1 MKKLF
6 TLIASVL
13 MVLPLMAIGDNSG
26 STKPNAK
33 DFTWDK
39 AMTQDAGTKW
49 VWYVVDLAPL
59 YEQDNPALKL
69 YLTNVNSEG
78 DATVELE
85 ATVAGQTEKRTY
97 TIGAKQTK
105 EWSANAGTLVRMKQ
119 KEIYLTLKTT
129 RKVQLSAKVFEAADL
144 NELCKEA
151 TPLDWTNGFERGVGD
166 VEWFKVDL
174 TNAKKTSE
182 TRDVQVAISNKG
194 TSTMRLYAG
203 QSLDCPSSGVTMR
216 VIEVAAGET
225 KYDTV
230 PNSMIKAVAGD
241 ELYVSIE
248 NTQRMALKAS
258 FLEPPVVP
266 VPPIMDVTDPW
277 EELHVTDTFSVANAN
292 VLPAGKHYFRIS
304 VADMDSLTKY
314 EPEFTFRNEGTG
326 TVNMTR
332 KMTFA
337 LPAYSTQGDQL
348 TLAAGEESV
357 EVIKKNTVEGL
368 TNESI
373 YVFIQNDAPISLFGR
388 FKHVREGKA
397 CKTNIDFDWVKGHE
411 QAGKTTQWYAV
422 DVKDAKARVKD
433 IIVTVENI
441 GEKSTS
447 LNAKVAFSC
456 PYIDLQ
462 EFTGSIA
469 ARKTRSKKLGYAT
482 YAMMTD
488 TIWIGL
494 ETTQPI
500 KFRAD
505 TVDAPLQ
512 PVDDA
517 CLTAT
522 MFDWTDGGQQKADT
536 AIWYKIDMRR
546 VRNQQSYPTV
556 VVTNMSETE
565 PVTIYGKLSLECPDS
580 LPDQTRKLQIP
591 AGGIFEKQLSRN
603 MFENIQNDSI
613 YILVQ
618 ATQPIKFE
626 VRRQAVPAGTDC
638 SSAIRFNWVSGIDQK
653 ANGNLWYVVDL
664 SQAIKEKKDI
674 EVTVKNK
681 DTKNVCEGSAWISYT
696 CPDGAAP
703 QTQNFK
709 LAAGDSKSVKFV
721 NSTFSELASDSV
733 FVRLICSADMRVTA
747 KLIDPA
753 PFDTIECAE
762 IMTGINEFVWDSLY
776 TQTVDTAWYMMTK
789 TELQKLVG
797 IDLAPKVYV
806 NNLTGSN
813 NTVQAE
819 VAFTCPIEQ
828 AMMGKKETLTP
839 NQSLSKQ
846 IARTTIEQYLN
857 KDVVYVRVIAKGAV
871 SFMAAIEDPNTGND
885 CTTARP
891 IHLVDTIDQAGNTVM
906 WYRINIAELKNT
918 YDLNGKSLKVH
929 VGASTLGKTTV
940 KVGVYEDCAGE
951 DFFDGRE
958 ERTIPAGKSATHN
971 IPAYFLYGLA
981 DKDLYIRVETN
992 RDIHF
997 STSIADYAT
1006 APAKDLKSIAK
1017 TAAPNVTYTLTPNEE
1032 NWFAV
1037 CLPQIRNNYV
1047 FTDSAKIYIE
1057 NPNNFDVKVTTTST
1071 WMDTLTYA
1079 IPERSRSIAANR
1091 VVKKTLREVMNKLI
1105 DKANKK
1111 LDTRGG
1117 FSIDET
1123 EASYIDSLIR
1133 VFITEDS
1140 LTMYVMLKPTAPLLW
1155 GITLDKANGDICDD
1169 AIVFDWEHGN
1179 VHPAGDTLWY
1189 RVQLDSLKIPE
1200 SKDMRIHI
1208 ESWGDTT
1215 QNTALK
1221 AALYFDCNETA
1232 TKTKTDTLL
1241 VRDSIDADRD
1251 LLQTVRW
1258 ADLLIQYTSSQ
1269 PTYMWVELIDT
1280 MPRGIDRDTVRA
1292 LVCNREMF
1300 KDTITGINH
1309 EIIDETQIW
1318 SDTVPWRDGV
1328 QMRDSI
1334 TLFII
1339 RPILMP
1345 DTLDGDSISALN
1357 MAPRLEVAKNLS
1369 VDASSIQL
1377 TALLKTVS
1385 LADSI
1390 VDVDTVYWAKPVY
1403 DEYGD
1408 LDPTKEGKLDTVTLY
1423 PAVGLDTL
1431 LLVVK
1436 GYCNDDVIQR
1446 YEVEFQIQ
1454 PSTCTNDTVWATV
1467 PTFACDSFIW
1477 DRDGQK
1483 YTMDGVYYANIT
1495 KPAPYCGDSV
1505 YELNLVIGHAS
1516 IIAKDTFIACADSYT
1531 WNNRVYTVSGD
1542 YDSLFVNGDG
1552 CDSLAMLHLVLN
1564 PSFYT
1569 EEEYS
1574 ACNEYTWHGTRYIK
1588 SGVYY
1593 DSLLTVA
1600 GCDSVYKMTLTL
1612 TYDQYEVLPA
1622 VAKYG
1627 NMIVLI
1633 DKHKIDSMTHWDY
1646 TEEDVVWYKV
1656 GQIAPIATGYY
1667 YATGKPLTG
1676 SYYAVIKME
1685 DDSGCAK
1692 VGTTVVVN
1700 CDPVTGAPQ
1709 LVPSFA
1715 RPDEQMQLR
1724 NLDPEQVTTVR
1735 VFSTAGRLLQ
1745 QYTVTNES
1753 TFLMPAQTESG
1764 FYMVEV
1770 MTENDKTT
1778 LRYIVK

>member
-1 MKKLF
+1 MKKIL
-6 TLIASVL
+6 TLIAATM
-13 MVLPLMAIGDNSG
+13 MVLPLMAIGNNSG
-26 STKPNAK
+26 KTKDDAI
-33 DFTWDK
+33 DFTWDTPMYQDGSTK
-39 AMTQDAGTKW
+39 A
-49 VWYVVDLAPL
+49 VWYRVDLAPL
-59 YEQDNPALKL
+59 YEQESPVLNL

-78 DATVELE
+78 SAVVEMI
-85 ATVAGQTEKRTY
+85 ATVAGQTETKTY
-97 TIGAKQTK
+97 TIGAKESK
-105 EWSANAGTLVRMKQ
+105 EWSANAATLVRMRQ
-119 KEIYLTLKTT
+119 KEIYLTLTT
-129 RKVQLSAKVFEAADL
+129 SRRVQINAKVYEASDL
-144 NELCKEA
+144 NDLCKEA

-166 VEWFKVDL
+166 VQWFKVDL
-174 TNAKKTSE
+174 TEAKKTSE
-182 TRDVQVAISNKG
+182 TRDVRIAITNKG
-194 TSTMRLYAG
+194 TKTMRLYAG
-203 QSLDCPSSGVTMR
+203 QSLDCPSSGVTTR
-216 VIEVAAGET
+216 VIEVAAGAT
-225 KYDTV
+225 VYDTV

-248 NTQRMALKAS
+248 NTQRMALKAE
-258 FLEPPVVP
+258 FIEHPAT
-266 VPPIMDVTDPW
+266 PILTVNDPW
-277 EELHVTDTFSVANAN
+277 DDLSVTDTIQNIS
-292 VLPAGKHYFRIS
+292 AGEHYYRIS
-304 VADMDSLTKY
+304 VADMNSLAKY
-314 EPEFTFRNEGTG
+314 EPEFTFRNEGAAT
-326 TVNMTR
+326 TNMTR
-332 KMTFA
+332 KMVFA
-337 LPAYSTQGDQL
+337 LPAYSAQGDQL
-348 TLAAGEESV
+348 TLAPDEETI
-357 EVIKKNTVEGL
+357 EVIKKNTLEGL
-368 TNESI
+368 TNEYVYI
-373 YVFIQNDAPISLFGR
+373 YIKNDAPFSLFGR

-469 ARKTRSKKLGYAT
+469 VGKPRSKKLGYAT

-536 AIWYKIDMRR
+536 AIWYKIDMRK
-546 VRNQQSYPTV
+546 VRNQQTYPTV

-565 PVTIYGKLSLECPDS
+565 RVTIYGKLSLECPDS

-681 DTKNVCEGSAWISYT
+681 DTKNACEGSAWISYT

-709 LAAGDSKSVKFV
+709 LAAGESKSVKFV

-762 IMTGINEFVWDSLY
+762 IMAGINEFVWDSLY

-789 TELQKLVG
+789 NELQKLVG

-806 NNLTGSN
+806 NNLTRAN

-828 AMMGKKETLTP
+828 AMMGKKETLSP
-839 NQSLSKQ
+839 DQSLSKQ

-857 KDVVYVRVIAKGAV
+857 KDVVYMRVIAKGAV

-918 YDLNGKSLKVH
+918 CDLHGKSLKVH

-997 STSIADYAT
+997 STSIVDYAT

-1037 CLPQIRNNYV
+1037 CLPQIRNNYE

-1105 DKANKK
+1105 NKVNNK
-1111 LDTRGG
+1111 LDAHGG

-1123 EASYIDSLIR
+1123 EASYLDSLVR

-1140 LTMYVMLKPTAPLLW
+1140 LTMYVMLKPTAPLKW
-1155 GITLDKANGDICDD
+1155 SIQLDRTTGDICDEP
-1169 AIVFDWEHGN
+1169 IYFDWEHGN
-1179 VHPAGDTLWY
+1179 VHPADTTLWY
-1189 RVQLDSLKIPE
+1189 RVRLDSVRLPAD
-1200 SKDMRIHI
+1200 KDLRIHI
-1208 ESWGDTT
+1208 ENWGDPGAIANVT
-1215 QNTALK
+1215 
-1221 AALYFDCNETA
+1221 AALTFDCNEDPL
-1232 TKTKTDTLL
+1232 KTESKSIA
-1241 VRDSIDADRD
+1241 VADSIDADRD
-1251 LLQTVRW
+1251 MIQSIGW
-1258 ADLLIQYTSSQ
+1258 SDLLIKYTADQ
-1269 PTYMWVELIDT
+1269 PTWMWVELIDT
-1280 MPRGIDRDTVRA
+1280 LPRQIDRDTVRA
-1292 LVCNREMF
+1292 TICNGETYP
-1300 KDTITGINH
+1300 DSITGDMH

-1318 SDTVPWRDGV
+1318 SDTVPYRSGV

-1334 TLFII
+1334 TTFII
-1339 RPILMP
+1339 RPIMKP
-1345 DTLDGDSISALN
+1345 NTLGADSITKLG

-1369 VDASSIQL
+1369 VDASSKQL
-1377 TALLKTVS
+1377 TAWFKTEAAKIDTVI
-1385 LADSI
+1385 L
-1390 VDVDTVYWAKPVY
+1390 VDTVYWAEPVF
-1403 DEYGD
+1403 DQYGEWEED
-1408 LDPTKEGKLDTVTLY
+1408 KEAKLDTVSLY
-1423 PAVGLDTL
+1423 QAEGIDTL
-1431 LLVVK
+1431 MLVIKGYCDNDLVVK
-1436 GYCNDDVIQR
+1436 RDTMT
-1446 YEVEFQIQ
+1446 FLIQ
-1454 PSTCTNDTVWATV
+1454 PSSCTDTIVYDIGYDPAPLYV
-1467 PTFACDSFIW
+1467 CDSIIW
-1477 DRDGQK
+1477 NRDGKK
-1483 YTMDGVYYANIT
+1483 YDQTGEYEARKP
-1495 KPAPYCGDSV
+1495 KPAPYCGDTI
-1505 YELNLVIGHAS
+1505 YKMN
-1516 IIAKDTFIACADSYT
+1516 IIVGYSSPVAPDTIITCADSIT
-1531 WNNRVYTVSGD
+1531 WNGKVYTQSGD
-1542 YDSLFVNGDG
+1542 YDTIFTNVEQ
-1552 CDSLAMLHLVLN
+1552 CDSVAKLHLVIN
-1564 PSFYT
+1564 PSYLT
-1569 EEEYS
+1569 QEEHT
-1574 ACNEYTWHGTRYIK
+1574 ACNEYTWRGTRYIK

-1593 DSLLTVA
+1593 DSLYTVA
-1600 GCDSVYKMTLTL
+1600 GCDSVFKLDLTL
-1612 TYDQYEVLPA
+1612 NYDQQVELPA

-1627 NMIVLI
+1627 NLIVLI
-1633 DKHKIDSMTHWDY
+1633 DKHKIDSILDWEY

-1656 GQIAPIATGYY
+1656 GQIPPIAYGYY

-1676 SYYAVIKME
+1676 TYYAVIEKE
-1685 DDSGCAK
+1685 DETGCAR
-1692 VGTTVVVN
+1692 VATTILVN
-1700 CDPVTGAPQ
+1700 CDVETNAPK
-1709 LVPSFA
+1709 LVPTLA
-1715 RPDEQMQLR
+1715 QPAEQMQLQGL
-1724 NLDPEQVTTVR
+1724 NPDKTTVVR
-1735 VFSTAGRLLQ
+1735 VFSTEGRLLN

-1753 TFLMPAQTESG
+1753 TFLMPAQKESG

-1770 MTENDKTT
+1770 LTEDIKTT

>member
-1 MKKLF
+1 MKKIF
-6 TLIASVL
+6 TLIAAVML
-13 MVLPLMAIGDNSG
+13 VIPLMAIGNNSG
-26 STKPNAK
+26 KTKDDAI
-33 DFTWDK
+33 DFTWDTPMYQDGSTK
-39 AMTQDAGTKW
+39 A
-49 VWYVVDLAPL
+49 VWYRVDLAPL
-59 YEQDNPALKL
+59 YEQDNPVLNL

-78 DATVELE
+78 SAVVEMI
-85 ATVAGQTEKRTY
+85 ATVAGQTETKTY
-97 TIGAKQTK
+97 TIGAK
-105 EWSANAGTLVRMKQ
+105 ESRDWSANAATLVRMRQ
-119 KEIYLTLKTT
+119 KEIYLTLTT
-129 RKVQLSAKVFEAADL
+129 SRRVQISAKVFEASDL
-144 NELCKEA
+144 NDLCKEA
-151 TPLDWTNGFERGVGD
+151 TLLDWTNGFERGVGD
-166 VEWFKVDL
+166 VQWFKVDL
-174 TNAKKTSE
+174 TEAKKTSE
-182 TRDVQVAISNKG
+182 TRDVRISITNKG
-194 TSTMRLYAG
+194 TKTMRLYAG
-203 QSLDCPSSGVTMR
+203 QSLDCPSSGVTTR
-216 VIEVAAGET
+216 VIEVAAGAT
-225 KYDTV
+225 VYDTV

-248 NTQRMALKAS
+248 NTQRMALKAE
-258 FLEPPVVP
+258 FIEHPAT
-266 VPPIMDVTDPW
+266 PILTEYDPW
-277 EELHVTDTFSVANAN
+277 EPLHVTDTIQNI
-292 VLPAGKHYFRIS
+292 PAGEHYYRIS
-304 VADMDSLTKY
+304 VAHMNSLSKY
-314 EPEFTFRNEGTG
+314 EPEFTFRNEGAAT
-326 TVNMTR
+326 TNMTR
-332 KMTFA
+332 KMVFA
-337 LPAYSTQGDQL
+337 LPAYSAQSNQL
-348 TLAAGEESV
+348 TLAPGEETI
-357 EVIKKNTVEGL
+357 EVIKKNTLEGL
-368 TNESI
+368 TNEFVYI
-373 YVFIQNDAPISLFGR
+373 YIKNDAPFSLFGR

-462 EFTGSIA
+462 EFSGSIA
-469 ARKTRSKKLGYAT
+469 AGKTRDKKLGYAT

-512 PVDDA
+512 PKDDA

-536 AIWYKIDMRR
+536 AIWYKIDMRK

-653 ANGNLWYVVDL
+653 ANGNLWYVIDL

-681 DTKNVCEGSAWISYT
+681 DTKNICEGSAWISYT
-696 CPDGAAP
+696 CPDDAAP

-709 LAAGDSKSVKFV
+709 LAAGQSKSVKFV

-762 IMTGINEFVWDSLY
+762 IMAGINEFVWDSLY

-789 TELQKLVG
+789 AELQKLVG

-806 NNLTGSN
+806 NNLTRSN

-819 VAFTCPIEQ
+819 VAFACPVEQ
-828 AMMGKKETLTP
+828 AMMGKKETLSP
-839 NQSLSKQ
+839 GQSLSKQ

-906 WYRINIAELKNT
+906 WYRINIAEIKNT
-918 YDLNGKSLKVH
+918 CDLHGKSLRVH

-940 KVGVYEDCAGE
+940 KVGVYEDCAGQ

-958 ERTIPAGKSATHN
+958 ERTMPAGKSATHN

-981 DKDLYIRVETN
+981 NKDLYIRVETN

-997 STSIADYAT
+997 STSISDYAS

-1037 CLPQIRNNYV
+1037 CLPQIRNNYE

-1057 NPNNFDVKVTTTST
+1057 NPNSFDVKVTTTST
-1071 WMDTLTYA
+1071 WMDTLIYA
-1079 IPERSRSIAANR
+1079 IPERTRSIEANR
-1091 VVKKTLREVMNKLI
+1091 VVHKTLREVMSKLINKVNNKL
-1105 DKANKK
+1105 DAH
-1111 LDTRGG
+1111 GG

-1123 EASYIDSLIR
+1123 EASYLDSLVR

-1140 LTMYVMLKPTAPLLW
+1140 LTMYVMLKPTAPLKW
-1155 GITLDKANGDICDD
+1155 GIQLDHTTGDICDEP
-1169 AIVFDWEHGN
+1169 IYFDWEHGN
-1179 VHPAGDTLWY
+1179 VHPADTTLWY
-1189 RVQLDSLKIPE
+1189 RVRLDSIKVPAD
-1200 SKDMRIHI
+1200 KDLRIHI
-1208 ESWGDTT
+1208 ENWGDPGAIA
-1215 QNTALK
+1215 NVTAS
-1221 AALYFDCNETA
+1221 LYFDCQDEKPTKSETKA
-1232 TKTKTDTLL
+1232 IT
-1241 VRDSIDADRD
+1241 VSDSIDADRD
-1251 LLQTVRW
+1251 LLVTVGW
-1258 ADLLIQYTSSQ
+1258 PDLLIKYNSDQ
-1269 PTYMWVELIDT
+1269 PTWMWVELIDT
-1280 MPRGIDRDTVRA
+1280 MPRQYDYDTIRVTI
-1292 LVCNREMF
+1292 CNGEIY
-1300 KDTITGINH
+1300 KDSITGIDH

-1318 SDTVPWRDGV
+1318 NDTVSWQSGV
-1328 QMRDSI
+1328 QMRDSV
-1334 TLFII
+1334 TTFII
-1339 RPILMP
+1339 RPIMP
-1345 DTLDGDSISALN
+1345 SDTLDADSIANLS

-1369 VDASSIQL
+1369 VDASSKQL
-1377 TALLKTVS
+1377 TAWMKAAAAL
-1385 LADSI
+1385 
-1390 VDVDTVYWAKPVY
+1390 VDTIMPVDTVYWAEPVY
-1403 DEYGD
+1403 DEWGD
-1408 LDPTKEGKLDTVTLY
+1408 LDPSKEGKLDTVSLY
-1423 PAVGLDTL
+1423 QAVGLDTL

-1436 GYCNDDVIQR
+1436 SDYCGKDLFIQR
-1446 YEVEFQIQ
+1446 YEVFFQIQ
-1454 PSTCTNDTVWATV
+1454 PSTCTDTIVEDIGYPV
-1467 PTFACDSFIW
+1467 PLFVCDSIIW
-1477 DRDGQK
+1477 SRDGKK
-1483 YTMDGVYYANIT
+1483 YDQTGEYEVRKP
-1495 KPAPYCGDSV
+1495 KPAPYCGDTI
-1505 YELNLVIGHAS
+1505 YKMN
-1516 IIAKDTFIACADSYT
+1516 IIVAYSSPVAKDTAVLCADSYT
-1531 WNNRVYTVSGD
+1531 WNGRVYTQSGD
-1542 YDSLFVNGDG
+1542 YDSIFTNVSG
-1552 CDSLAMLHLVLN
+1552 CDSVAKLHLVLN
-1564 PSFYT
+1564 PSYLT
-1569 EEEYS
+1569 VEEHS
-1574 ACNEYTWHGTRYIK
+1574 ACNEYTWRGTRYVK

-1593 DSLLTVA
+1593 DSLYTVA
-1600 GCDSVYKMTLTL
+1600 GCDSVFKLDLTL
-1612 TYDQYEVLPA
+1612 NYDQHVELPA

-1627 NMIVLI
+1627 NLIVLI
-1633 DKHKIDSMTHWDY
+1633 DKHKIDSILDWEY
-1646 TEEDVVWYKV
+1646 TENDVVWYKV
-1656 GQIAPIATGYY
+1656 GQVPPIAYGYY

-1676 SYYAVIKME
+1676 AYYAVIEKE
-1685 DDSGCAK
+1685 DETGCSRVA
-1692 VGTTVVVN
+1692 TTVTVN
-1700 CDPVTGAPQ
+1700 CDIETNAPK
-1709 LVPSFA
+1709 LVPTLA
-1715 RPDEQMQLR
+1715 QPAEQMQLQG
-1724 NLDPEQVTTVR
+1724 LDPDQTTIVR
-1735 VFSTAGRLLQ
+1735 VFSTEGRLLN

-1753 TFLMPAQTESG
+1753 TFLMPAQKESG

-1770 MTENDKTT
+1770 LTEDIKLT

>member
-248 NTQRMALKAS
+248 NTQRMALKAT
-258 FLEPPVVP
+258 FITPPPTP
-266 VPPIMDVTDPW
+266 VMDVTDPW
-277 EELHVTDTFSVANAN
+277 TELHVTDTFSVANAN

-388 FKHVREGKA
+388 FKHVREGKV

-411 QAGKTTQWYAV
+411 QVGKTTQWYAV

-469 ARKTRSKKLGYAT
+469 AQKTRSKKLGYAT

-522 MFDWTDGGQQKADT
+522 MFDWMDGGQQKADT
-536 AIWYKIDMRR
+536 AIWYKIDMRK

-556 VVTNMSETE
+556 VITNLSETAE
-565 PVTIYGKLSLECPDS
+565 AVIEGRLSLECPDS

-603 MFENIQNDSI
+603 MFENIKNDSV
-613 YILVQ
+613 YIRVASNQ
-618 ATQPIKFE
+618 AIKFE

-638 SSAIRFNWVSGIDQK
+638 ASAIRFNWVSGNDQK
-653 ANGNLWYVVDL
+653 ANANLWYVVDL
-664 SQAIKEKKDI
+664 SQAIREKKDVK
-674 EVTVKNK
+674 VTIKNK
-681 DTKNVCEGSAWISYT
+681 DTKNACEGSAWISYS
-696 CPDGAAP
+696 CPDDATP
-703 QTQNFK
+703 QTQNYK
-709 LAAGDSKSVKFV
+709 LAAGATKSYTFV
-721 NSTFSELASDSV
+721 NSSFSELSSDSV
-733 FVRLICSADMRVTA
+733 YIRLIGSTELHVSGE
-747 KLIDPA
+747 LINPK
-753 PFDTIECAE
+753 PFDTIQCAD
-762 IMTGINEFVWDSLY
+762 ILPGIHEFVWDSTY
-776 TQTVDTAWYMMTK
+776 TQLVDTAWYMIAK
-789 TELQKLVG
+789 SELNKFVG
-797 IDLAPKVYV
+797 TDLAPKAYIKNLSAA
-806 NNLTGSN
+806 NNN
-813 NTVQAE
+813 VKVEA
-819 VAFTCPIEQ
+819 AFACPIEQ
-828 AMMGKKETLTP
+828 TMMGKSQTLTP

-857 KDVVYVRVIAKGAV
+857 KDVVYLRIIQKGGVEFKAAK
-871 SFMAAIEDPNTGND
+871 EDPNTGND
-885 CTTARP
+885 CMSARP
-891 IHLVDTIDQAGNTVM
+891 IRLTDTIAQAANTVM
-906 WYRINIAELKNT
+906 WYRINTADLKKDAT
-918 YDLNGKSLKVH
+918 LHGKSLKVH
-929 VGASTLGKTTV
+929 VNGSPTKATTV

-951 DFFDGRE
+951 DLLDERGK
-958 ERTIPAGKSATHN
+958 RTIAAGKSTTRN
-971 IPAYFLYGLA
+971 IPAYVIYGLA
-981 DKDLYIRVETN
+981 DKDLFIRIETDQPIN
-992 RDIHF
+992 WA
-997 STSIADYAT
+997 TSLSDYAPLT
-1006 APAKDLKSIAK
+1006 PVKDIKSIAK
-1017 TAAPNVTYTLTPNEE
+1017 TAAPNVTYTLTPNVE

-1037 CLPQIRNNYV
+1037 CLPQMRNNYV
-1047 FTDSAKIYIE
+1047 LTDSAKFYVE
-1057 NPNNFDVKVTTTST
+1057 NPNAYDVKVTST
-1071 WMDTLTYA
+1071 ATWQDQLSFQ
-1079 IPERSRSIAANR
+1079 IPERTRSISANR
-1091 VVKKTLREVMNKLI
+1091 KVYKPFKDCVDRALKRAGI
-1105 DKANKK
+1105 DYSIE
-1111 LDTRGG
+1111 DT
-1117 FSIDET
+1117 ET
-1123 EASYIDSLIR
+1123 SYIDSLAR
-1133 VFITEDS
+1133 AFITEDS

-1155 GITLDKANGDICDD
+1155 GIMMDKANGDICDD

-1189 RVQLDSLKIPE
+1189 RVQIDSLKIPE
-1200 SKDMRIHI
+1200 DKDLRIHI

-1215 QNTALK
+1215 QNTILHAS
-1221 AALYFDCNETA
+1221 LYFDCNESA
-1232 TKTKTDTLL
+1232 TKTKTDTIL

-1251 LLQTVRW
+1251 LLETVRW

-1280 MPRGIDRDTVRA
+1280 MPRGIDRDTITD
-1292 LVCNREMF
+1292 LVCNGF
-1300 KDTITGINH
+1300 NYPDTIKGGYHKILN
-1309 EIIDETQIW
+1309 ETQIW
-1318 SDTVPWRDGV
+1318 SDTVSWRDGV

-1339 RPILMP
+1339 SPILMP
-1345 DTLDGDSISALN
+1345 DTLDADSIYALK
-1357 MAPRLEVAKNLS
+1357 MAPQIEVAKNLS
-1369 VDASSIQL
+1369 VDASSKQL
-1377 TALLKTVS
+1377 TAWMK
-1385 LADSI
+1385 AAAAADDSI
-1390 VDVDTVYWAKPVY
+1390 AQVDTVYWAKPYY
-1403 DEYGD
+1403 DPDGDID
-1408 LDPTKEGKLDTVTLY
+1408 LDYENPVDTTYIY
-1423 PAVGLDTL
+1423 PAEGLDSM

-1436 GYCNDDVIQR
+1436 GYCDVNLVQR
-1446 YEVEFQIQ
+1446 YPVVFTIQ
-1454 PSTCTNDTVWATV
+1454 PASCTDTTVWDMGDELIPA
-1467 PTFACDSFIW
+1467 FICDSVLW
-1477 DRDGQK
+1477 NRNNK
-1483 YTMDGVYYANIT
+1483 WYKETGVYDFHVA
-1495 KPAPYCGDSV
+1495 KPAPYSCDTIYKIHIVVGHSSV
-1505 YELNLVIGHAS
+1505 
-1516 IIAKDTFIACADSYT
+1516 IAKDTMVTCADSYT

-1542 YDSLFVNGDG
+1542 YDSLFVNVDG

-1574 ACNEYTWHGTRYIK
+1574 ACNEYTWHGTRYVK

-1593 DSLLTVA
+1593 DSLYTVA

-1612 TYDQYEVLPA
+1612 TYDQYETLPA

-1656 GQIAPIATGYY
+1656 GQITPIATGYF

-1692 VGTTVVVN
+1692 VGTTVVVI
-1700 CDPVTGAPQ
+1700 CDAVTGAPQ

>member
-1 MKKLF
+1 MKKIL
-6 TLIASVL
+6 TLIAAVM
-13 MVLPLMAIGDNSG
+13 MVIPLMAIGNNSG
-26 STKPNAK
+26 KTKDDAI
-33 DFTWDK
+33 DFTWDTP
-39 AMTQDAGTKW
+39 MYQDGGTKA
-49 VWYVVDLAPL
+49 VWYRVDLAPL
-59 YEQDNPALKL
+59 YEQDSPVLNL

-78 DATVELE
+78 SAVVEMI
-85 ATVAGQTEKRTY
+85 ATVAGQTETKTY
-97 TIGAKQTK
+97 TIGAKESK
-105 EWSANAGTLVRMKQ
+105 EWSANAATLVRMRQ
-119 KEIYLTLKTT
+119 KEIYLTLTT
-129 RKVQLSAKVFEAADL
+129 SRRVQINAKVYEASDL
-144 NELCKEA
+144 NDLCKEA

-166 VEWFKVDL
+166 VQWFKVDL
-174 TNAKKTSE
+174 TEAKKTSE
-182 TRDVQVAISNKG
+182 TRDVRIAITNKG
-194 TSTMRLYAG
+194 TKTMRLYAG
-203 QSLDCPSSGVTMR
+203 QSLDCPSSGVTTR
-216 VIEVAAGET
+216 VIEVAAGAT
-225 KYDTV
+225 IYDTV

-277 EELHVTDTFSVANAN
+277 EDLHVTDTIQNI
-292 VLPAGKHYFRIS
+292 PAGEHYYRIS
-304 VADMDSLTKY
+304 VAHMNSLSKY
-314 EPEFTFRNEGTG
+314 EPEFTFRNEGAAT
-326 TVNMTR
+326 TNMTR
-332 KMTFA
+332 KMVFA
-337 LPAYSTQGDQL
+337 LPAYSAQGDQL
-348 TLAAGEESV
+348 TLAPDEETI
-357 EVIKKNTVEGL
+357 EVIKKNTLEGL
-368 TNESI
+368 TNAYVYI
-373 YVFIQNDAPISLFGR
+373 YIKNDAPFSLFGR

-441 GEKSTS
+441 GEQSTS

-469 ARKTRSKKLGYAT
+469 AKKTRSKKLGYAT

-522 MFDWTDGGQQKADT
+522 MFNWTDGGQQKADT
-536 AIWYKIDMRR
+536 AIWYKIDMRK
-546 VRNQQSYPTV
+546 VRNQQTYPTV

-681 DTKNVCEGSAWISYT
+681 DTKNACEGSAWISYT
-696 CPDGAAP
+696 CPDDAAP
-703 QTQNFK
+703 QTQKFK
-709 LAAGDSKSVKFV
+709 LAAGESKSVKFV

-806 NNLTGSN
+806 NNLTRAN

-828 AMMGKKETLTP
+828 AMMGKKETLSP
-839 NQSLSKQ
+839 DQSLSKQ

-857 KDVVYVRVIAKGAV
+857 KEVVYVRVIAKGAV

-918 YDLNGKSLKVH
+918 CDLHGKSLKVH

-951 DFFDGRE
+951 DFFEGRE
-958 ERTIPAGKSATHN
+958 ERTMPAGKSATHN

-997 STSIADYAT
+997 STSISDYAT
-1006 APAKDLKSIAK
+1006 APEKDLKSIAK

-1037 CLPQIRNNYV
+1037 CLPQIRNNYE

-1071 WMDTLTYA
+1071 WMDTLIYA
-1079 IPERSRSIAANR
+1079 IPERTRSIAANR
-1091 VVKKTLREVMNKLI
+1091 VVKKTLREVMSKLI
-1105 DKANKK
+1105 DKANKR

-1123 EASYIDSLIR
+1123 EASYLDSLIR

-1140 LTMYVMLKPTAPLLW
+1140 LTMYVMLKPTAPLKW
-1155 GITLDKANGDICDD
+1155 GIQLDRTTGDICDE
-1169 AIVFDWEHGN
+1169 AIIFDWEHGN
-1179 VHPAGDTLWY
+1179 VHPANETFWY
-1189 RVQLDSLKIPE
+1189 RVQLDSIKVPAD
-1200 SKDMRIHI
+1200 KDLRIHI
-1208 ESWGDTT
+1208 DNWGDPGAIA
-1215 QNTALK
+1215 NVTAS
-1221 AALYFDCNETA
+1221 LYFDCNEDP
-1232 TKTKTDTLL
+1232 TKTESKSIA
-1241 VRDSIDADRD
+1241 VADSIDADRD
-1251 LLQTVRW
+1251 LIQTVGW
-1258 ADLLIQYTSSQ
+1258 PDLLIKYTADQ
-1269 PTYMWVELIDT
+1269 PTWMWVELIDT
-1280 MPRGIDRDTVRA
+1280 LPRQIDRDTVDV
-1292 LVCNREMF
+1292 LICNRETYT
-1300 KDTITGINH
+1300 DTITGNTY
-1309 EIIDETQIW
+1309 EIIDVMQTW
-1318 SDTVPWRDGV
+1318 SDTVSWRDGV

-1334 TLFII
+1334 TLF
-1339 RPILMP
+1339 RVYPILAP
-1345 DTLDGDSISALN
+1345 DTIDADTIYAMG
-1357 MAPRLEVAKNLS
+1357 MEPRLEVAKNLS
-1369 VDASSIQL
+1369 VDASSKQL
-1377 TALLKTVS
+1377 TTWFKALSAASDT
-1385 LADSI
+1385 I
-1390 VDVDTVYWAKPVY
+1390 NDVDTVYWAKPVY

-1408 LDPTKEGKLDTVTLY
+1408 LDPNQEGKLDTITPY
-1423 PAVGLDTL
+1423 KEVGMDTL

-1436 GYCNDDVIQR
+1436 GHCTDNVIQR
-1446 YEVEFQIQ
+1446 YEIFFEIK
-1454 PSTCTNDTVWATV
+1454 PTTCTNDTVWATI
-1467 PTFACDSFIW
+1467 PTISCDSFIW
-1477 DRDGQK
+1477 DRNGQK
-1483 YTMDGVYYANIT
+1483 YDISGTYYTAIP

-1505 YELNLVIGHAS
+1505 YELQLIINHAS
-1516 IIAKDTFIACADSYT
+1516 PVAPDTVILCADSYV
-1531 WNNRVYTVSGD
+1531 WNGKTYTASGD
-1542 YDSLFVNGDG
+1542 YDSLFVNVEG
-1552 CDSLAMLHLVLN
+1552 CDSLAKLHLVLN
-1564 PSFYT
+1564 ESYLT
-1569 EEEYS
+1569 IEEVS

-1593 DSLLTVA
+1593 DSLYTVA
-1600 GCDSVYKMTLTL
+1600 GCDSVFKLDLTL
-1612 TYDQYEVLPA
+1612 SYDQYIELPA
-1622 VAKYG
+1622 RAKYG

-1633 DKHKIDSMTHWDY
+1633 DKHKIDSILDWEY
-1646 TEEDVVWYKV
+1646 TEEDVQWFKV
-1656 GQIAPIATGYY
+1656 GSETPICTGYY
-1667 YATGKPLTG
+1667 YATGKPITG
-1676 SYYAVIKME
+1676 SYYAVISQA
-1685 DDSGCAK
+1685 DASGCAR
-1692 VGTTVVVN
+1692 VATTVIVN
-1700 CDPVTGAPQ
+1700 CDAVTNAPK
-1709 LVPSFA
+1709 LVPTLA
-1715 RPDEQMQLR
+1715 KPAEQIRLE
-1724 NLDPEQVTTVR
+1724 NLDPDKATVVR
-1735 VFSTAGRLLQ
+1735 VFTTEGRLLK
-1745 QYTVTNES
+1745 QYDVTNQS
-1753 TFLMPAQTESG
+1753 TFLMPAQKESG

-1770 MTENDKTT
+1770 LTEDNKLT